1 MCDVGSALTDIT
13 LQNYKKN
20 VTIATLCCDP
30 VAGTAAMRK
39 IYWKVLQ
46 YVYARTLCN
55 MTTVACIQ
63 YSGVGSLLVVL

>member
-39 IYWKVLQ
+39 VYWKVL
-46 YVYARTLCN
+46 
-55 MTTVACIQ
+55 
-63 YSGVGSLLVVL
+63 